1 MDPNGYNRVRLAMN
15 VSSNSSVR
23 LGKFIMDEKEM
34 VKHSVMKNELST
46 WSREKQYYF
55 VKIVDNSVW
64 ETTKATII
72 NSVVKQIYVAYTVI

>member
-15 VSSNSSVR
+15 VSRNSSVR

-34 VKHSVMKNELST
+34 VKHSVMKKELST